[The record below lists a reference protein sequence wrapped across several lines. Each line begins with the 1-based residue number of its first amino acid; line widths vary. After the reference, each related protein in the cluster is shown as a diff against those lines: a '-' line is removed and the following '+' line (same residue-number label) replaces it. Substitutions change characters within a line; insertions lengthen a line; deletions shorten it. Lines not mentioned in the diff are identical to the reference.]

1 MNIVRW
7 RPFPEMSSMQREIN
21 RLFDGFMGNIENQ
34 EEMHGSW
41 RPDVDIKETADAVV
55 IMAEL
60 PGMQKQDIKLTIR
73 DNMLQISGEKKQV
86 SESKDETYHRIE
98 RATGSFCRTF
108 TLPSLVESGKVSA
121 TFKDGVLQVHL
132 PKAEQAKP
140 KEISIKTE

>member
-7 RPFPEMSSMQREIN
+7 RPFPEISSMQREIN
-21 RLFDGFMGNIENQ
+21 RLFDGFMGNAENQ
-34 EEMHGSW
+34 DDYQGSW
-41 RPDVDIKETADAVV
+41 RPDVDIKETADAIV

-60 PGMQKQDIKLTIR
+60 PGMKKEDIKLTLR

-86 SESKDETYHRIE
+86 SEHKGETYHRIE
-98 RATGSFCRTF
+98 RTSGSFCRTF
-108 TLPSLVESGKVSA
+108 TLPTLVESGKISA
-121 TFKDGVLQVHL
+121 TFKDGILQVEL